1 MSLGADGNKLSQP
14 ERVAGRLCYFSEWTP
29 VEAGAEIRRPT
40 CRDAAGES
48 ADGLPVLDRM

>member
-14 ERVAGRLCYFSEWTP
+14 ETVAGRLCYFSEWTP
-29 VEAGAEIRRPT
+29 VEAGAEIRLPT

-48 ADGLPVLDRM
+48 SDGFPVLDRI

>member
-29 VEAGAEIRRPT
+29 VEAGAEIRLPT

>member
-29 VEAGAEIRRPT
+29 VEAGAEIRLPA
-40 CRDAAGES
+40 CRNAAGES
-48 ADGLPVLDRM
+48 SDGFPVLDRI

>member
-29 VEAGAEIRRPT
+29 VEPGAEIRLSA
-40 CRDAAGES
+40 CRDAAAES